1 MVWFCHW
8 FKSALPWFVLF
19 SALQLCALCAA
30 SGAHLSLPLLDT
42 LCQTSRKPSRQKVA
56 NVFLLLAWR
65 AEQGQQDNYAKPA
78 AEASVVWAG
87 VIPEGGWATEQ
98 LTAAGKSVPRT
109 GVMPPLGTWPACG
122 VAAFPYRD
130 SQSVPCHGPRWLARD
145 HRNGERQT
153 PNPKLNAQKQALLF
167 CSLNQSFILIN
178 RSKRLTWCTLE

>member
-78 AEASVVWAG
+78 AEAPVVWAG
-87 VIPEGGWATEQ
+87 VIPADGWATEQ

-109 GVMPPLGTWPACG
+109 GVMPPRGLGQPVELRLFHTEI
-122 VAAFPYRD
+122 
-130 SQSVPCHGPRWLARD
+130 PRVFLVMGLSDLPEITETGSSRP
-145 HRNGERQT
+145 QI
-153 PNPKLNAQKQALLF
+153 PN
-167 CSLNQSFILIN
+167 
-178 RSKRLTWCTLE
+178 